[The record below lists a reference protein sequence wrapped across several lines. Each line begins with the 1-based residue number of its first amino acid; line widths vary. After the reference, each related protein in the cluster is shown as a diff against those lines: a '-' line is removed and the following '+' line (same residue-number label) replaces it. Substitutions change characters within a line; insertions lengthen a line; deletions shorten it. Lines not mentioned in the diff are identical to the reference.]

1 MAQGVKHPGAA
12 FPAHFGAAGC
22 CPVPH
27 PGQGEL
33 KKRTRVENNI
43 CCPFTESG
51 SEENQSEQAGGR
63 GYLSAR
69 ITWHLIDYYFWR
81 HRRRARF
88 VGGCDFDEQEIA
100 KKSLPRA
107 RVPHHIKRPPPVCVF
122 GGGVVS
128 EAGLCG
134 GGSTAA
140 RRPGRCGRQEHLG
153 GAGRWM
159 GGWVARCGG
168 GGVGHFRD
176 FPGRLP
182 ARKSAPR
189 AARPPPPAARPGRA
203 EGADGTGA
211 LSRRDANRRA
221 RAPGPQMIWVE
232 SGSSLAFHRLSR
244 DSIYAILSVR
254 LAKFRSQLENGT
266 DLVTDSRGVPDDVR
280 ASLHPLAT
288 TRGAQAVPSRHRR
301 RGPFEAGPAPAPAP
315 IGRTRYRP
323 PPAGL
328 VPLLAAAGALR
339 RDAADVR
346 DGDGEEGGAR
356 RGRRGRRRSAL
367 SARAVLAEGQMVP
380 QRRGAIWYGL
390 PVFSGMRWL
399 CCAGVAVII

>member
-140 RRPGRCGRQEHLG
+140 RRPGRCGLQEHLG
-153 GAGRWM
+153 GAGRWV

-168 GGVGHFRD
+168 GGSGIFGIFRGASRRAN
-176 FPGRLP
+176 PRL
-182 ARKSAPR
+182 APR
-189 AARPPPPAARPGRA
+189 VRPHPP
-203 EGADGTGA
+203 
-211 LSRRDANRRA
+211 
-221 RAPGPQMIWVE
+221 
-232 SGSSLAFHRLSR
+232 
-244 DSIYAILSVR
+244 
-254 LAKFRSQLENGT
+254 
-266 DLVTDSRGVPDDVR
+266 
-280 ASLHPLAT
+280 
-288 TRGAQAVPSRHRR
+288 
-301 RGPFEAGPAPAPAP
+301 RGP
-315 IGRTRYRP
+315 
-323 PPAGL
+323 
-328 VPLLAAAGALR
+328 
-339 RDAADVR
+339 
-346 DGDGEEGGAR
+346 GAR
-356 RGRRGRRRSAL
+356 RGRMGLEVGPAFQRLSGRTL
-367 SARAVLAEGQMVP
+367 SPILGVRLAGTVERP
-380 QRRGAIWYGL
+380 T
-390 PVFSGMRWL
+390 
-399 CCAGVAVII
+399 AGRCKSPGERNRFCDR

>member
-1 MAQGVKHPGAA
+1 MGPEVGPAFQRLSRGTTMASLSVR
-12 FPAHFGAAGC
+12 FHF
-22 CPVPH
+22 
-27 PGQGEL
+27 L
-33 KKRTRVENNI
+33 
-43 CCPFTESG
+43 
-51 SEENQSEQAGGR
+51 
-63 GYLSAR
+63 
-69 ITWHLIDYYFWR
+69 
-81 HRRRARF
+81 
-88 VGGCDFDEQEIA
+88 EIA
-100 KKSLPRA
+100 LENSSWN
-107 RVPHHIKRPPPVCVF
+107 ISF
-122 GGGVVS
+122 
-128 EAGLCG
+128 
-134 GGSTAA
+134 
-140 RRPGRCGRQEHLG
+140 
-153 GAGRWM
+153 
-159 GGWVARCGG
+159 
-168 GGVGHFRD
+168 
-176 FPGRLP
+176 
-182 ARKSAPR
+182 APR
-189 AARPPPPAARPGRA
+189 CEPP
-203 EGADGTGA
+203 
-211 LSRRDANRRA
+211 RA
-221 RAPGPQMIWVE
+221 RAPGPQMIWME